1 MPIFFIL
8 NPLPTQNSLPGDA
21 AAKETA
27 PNNSNCSTKLFKP
40 TLNRA
45 KRRTEIRRAEKP
57 IFDFDVGRIV

>member
-27 PNNSNCSTKLFKP
+27 PNNIVIVQRNYSNRL
-40 TLNRA
+40 
-45 KRRTEIRRAEKP
+45 
-57 IFDFDVGRIV
+57 